1 MKVYTRTGDDGTT
14 SLAGGQRISKNH
26 PRIDAYGTV
35 DELIGWIG
43 LLRSIP
49 ENSSRTELLL
59 TIQGK
64 LMHCAALLA
73 AGPGALTEKMKAPD
87 EADIKLLESSIDD
100 MENKLEPL
108 SSFILPGGDS
118 AGSYANIARTVCRRA
133 ERVILKLDSD
143 QNVQVTIVKY
153 INRLSDYLFILS
165 RTAASGK
172 GTAEA
177 KWIP

>member
-73 AGPGALTEKMKAPD
+73 AGKGAMIEKMKAPV
-87 EADIKLLESSIDD
+87 EADIRLLESSID
-100 MENKLEPL
+100 EIEKELEPL
-108 SSFILPGGDS
+108 SSFILPGGDP

-133 ERVILKLDSD
+133 ERVILKLDRE
-143 QNVQVTIVKY
+143 QNVQELIVKY
-153 INRLSDYLFILS
+153 INRLSDYLFVLG
-165 RTAASGK
+165 RKMASEK
-172 GTAEA
+172 GTPEA